1 MGAPGSL
8 FKDLLALRQWIRR
21 HIWPR
26 LPGRPMWRFLYMYF
40 LRFGFLD
47 GRPGWHLARLMSCYE
62 YMIGLLYKE
71 KVLRMRDREHAAGSA
86 ATGGASESSAG
97 RPLVG

>member
-1 MGAPGSL
+1 
-8 FKDLLALRQWIRR
+8 
-21 HIWPR
+21 
-26 LPGRPMWRFLYMYF
+26 MYSAGGGEQ
-40 LRFGFLD
+40 FGFLD

-71 KVLRMRDREHAAGSA
+71 KVLRMRDREQAASRTASGS
-86 ATGGASESSAG
+86 ASESSAG